1 MRGPRCFRENLTFP
15 PPSPYIYSPLA
26 KGRRLSGEKTGG
38 IGLVVFR
45 QEGRTLWRLP
55 EFANAWFALGEKP
68 AA

>member
-1 MRGPRCFRENLTFP
+1 
-15 PPSPYIYSPLA
+15 
-26 KGRRLSGEKTGG
+26 GG